1 MRYEFRLAYPPSE
14 RLRSGFPELEL
25 RQMPGGVPVM
35 YGPVVDQ
42 AQLHELIAR
51 FDDLGVEIVEM
62 RQLPD

>member
-1 MRYEFRLAYPPSE
+1 MRYEFRLTYPPSAT
-14 RLRSGFPELEL
+14 LTGAFPELEA
-25 RQMPGGVPVM
+25 RRMPGGVPVM

-51 FDDLGVEIVEM
+51 FGDLGVEIVEI